1 MLFDVLK
8 RSETKVK
15 KLEDIVEFL
24 SENQYYIQLSK
35 IQKGLQLLL

>member
-24 SENQYYIQLSK
+24 SENQCYIQLSK